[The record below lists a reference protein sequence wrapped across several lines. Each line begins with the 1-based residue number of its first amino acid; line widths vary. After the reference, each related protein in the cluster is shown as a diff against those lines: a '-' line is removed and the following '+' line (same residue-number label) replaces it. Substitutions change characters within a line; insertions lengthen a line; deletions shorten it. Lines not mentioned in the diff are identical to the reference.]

1 MLNTV
6 GKGLVSLATGMTAF
20 FGAQALGGVTSF
32 FGSIGDTFREGWNWL
47 WGNETEKSSPFQG
60 MIDALKPLKDL
71 DDSIITKMDAFSSAM
86 KNFISSFSGLEKI
99 NAGAGTAALGSMMS
113 DIGTVLTMMDT
124 MMRGGTY
131 DTGNGPAIRLFG
143 NKRGLIDFGP
153 GLDSLNEETIARL
166 NSCVNNL
173 RGALGRSQV
182 TDQDATNSAA
192 RQSRGYCRFSKCRT
206 YYCRK

>member
-1 MLNTV
+1 
-6 GKGLVSLATGMTAF
+6 
-20 FGAQALGGVTSF
+20 
-32 FGSIGDTFREGWNWL
+32 
-47 WGNETEKSSPFQG
+47 
-60 MIDALKPLKDL
+60 
-71 DDSIITKMDAFSSAM
+71 
-86 KNFISSFSGLEKI
+86 
-99 NAGAGTAALGSMMS
+99 MMS

-166 NSCVNNL
+166 NSGVNNL

-192 RQSRGYCRFSKCRT
+192 RQAAAIAASVNVGPTTVVNKGGNSRTIMLQANPKISSHMSFAGGF
-206 YYCRK
+206 